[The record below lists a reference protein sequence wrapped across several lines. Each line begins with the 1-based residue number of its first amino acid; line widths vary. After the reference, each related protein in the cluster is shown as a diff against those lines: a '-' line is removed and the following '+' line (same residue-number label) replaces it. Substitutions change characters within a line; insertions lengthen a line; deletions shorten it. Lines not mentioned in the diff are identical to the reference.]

1 MYRLKP
7 GIKQDPLHRW
17 RLPDRIFFGHGAC
30 HILAGV
36 YLHDAPLPGFRAERI
51 IPGDGK
57 PGNHVYVTDG
67 TIAFDF
73 HGYSDREALLTHHVR
88 GWRRVSGPEW
98 RCTVESVRFDLLD
111 TLALNAQDAGTG
123 SVSGRRGCPGAGLS
137 GAFRSRR
144 LRRAGATAWGH
155 CQRVS
160 RRCQRKAPRKQLAGG
175 FVLKRSGDQR
185 SSSSA

>member
-7 GIKQDPLHRW
+7 GIKQDPLRRW

-111 TLALNAQDAGTG
+111 TLALNARKMRGPDQYWGDAVVRARAFLARFDHAACAERARQRGGTA
-123 SVSGRRGCPGAGLS
+123 RE
-137 GAFRSRR
+137 
-144 LRRAGATAWGH
+144 
-155 CQRVS
+155 
-160 RRCQRKAPRKQLAGG
+160 
-175 FVLKRSGDQR
+175 
-185 SSSSA
+185 